1 MPNSASGPATTVGDL
16 AACQAMLAGGSKSF
30 RAAAML
36 LPRRV
41 AEPAAALYAFCRVAD
56 DEIDEGEGGPEPL
69 RRLLVRLD
77 DIYVGRPQD
86 FVADRAFA
94 QVVRQ
99 YAIPRALPAALLE
112 GFAWDGEGRRY
123 ADIAGLE
130 DYAARV
136 AATVGAMMT
145 LLMGV
150 RDPVAHARACDL
162 GVAMQLTNI
171 ARDVGTD
178 ARMGR
183 LYLPLDW
190 LQEEGIDADA
200 FLATP
205 HFTPGLGRVV
215 ARLLRVAEAHYR
227 RAEGGIALLPLDC
240 RAGIAA
246 ARRVYAEIGR
256 ALERQGLDSVTRR
269 AVVPMRRKAWLMA
282 QSLSAVAAAKSRRP
296 APPLAATAFL
306 VEAVAAAP
314 PPRESFSTALLSERI
329 VRAATLFDRLAQE
342 EQLGSAT
349 S

>member
-1 MPNSASGPATTVGDL
+1 MVTSASGPVTNAGDL

-56 DEIDEGEGGPEPL
+56 DEIDEGEGGPAPL

-77 DIYVGRPQD
+77 DIYAGRPQD

-94 QVVRQ
+94 QVVRH

-123 ADIAGLE
+123 HDISALE
-130 DYAARV
+130 AYAARV

-183 LYLPLDW
+183 IYLPLDW
-190 LQEEGIDADA
+190 LREEDIDADA
-200 FLATP
+200 FLAAP

-215 ARLLRVAEAHYR
+215 ARLLRVADAHYR
-227 RAEGGIALLPLDC
+227 RAEAGIALLPLDC

-256 ALERQGLDSVTRR
+256 ALERQGLDSVSRR

-282 QSLSAVAAAKSRRP
+282 QSLSAVALAQPRRP
-296 APPLAATAFL
+296 APPLPATAFL
-306 VEAVAAAP
+306 VDAVAQAP
-314 PPRESFSTALLSERI
+314 APREALGPARLPERI
-329 VRAATLFDRLAQE
+329 VRAATLFDRLARE
-342 EQLGSAT
+342 GSYGT
-349 S
+349 LTR